1 MSTCN
6 ELSQPHQPHVA
17 LLPSAGM
24 GHVTP
29 FLRLATKLI
38 HHHCRVTL
46 ITTRP
51 TVSLTESQFI
61 SRFLSAFPQVTQ
73 LQFHLLTLDPST
85 ANSNDPFWL
94 RFEAIRRSAHL
105 LSPLLSSL
113 SPPLHALIYDV
124 SLISSVIPAIESLH
138 ISNYILFPSSARM
151 FSLFS
156 HFPNFASKAI
166 LGDVLEVI
174 PGLKPIPRSSIPPLL
189 LIPDSLF
196 ANIVKE
202 DSPKLPKSNGV
213 LINTFEVLES
223 EALEA
228 FSNRKL
234 VIEGLPPVFAV
245 GPLVPCE
252 FEKGE
257 WDEPLKW
264 LNEQEDGSV
273 VYVSFGS
280 KTAMSRDQ
288 LREVGHGLLKSECRF
303 LWVVKDKQVDKEDKE
318 GLDEVVGHELIEKM
332 KEKGLVVKKWVD
344 QGELLGHR
352 AVGGFVSHCGW
363 NSVIEAA
370 WHGVPILAWPQGG
383 DQKINAEVVEMS
395 GVGLWEKSWGWSGDD
410 DQMVVKGEEIGKR
423 IREMMGK
430 EFLRVQAAHIRE
442 EARKAFGVGGNC
454 ERMFKQLVEEW
465 K

>member
-1 MSTCN
+1 
-6 ELSQPHQPHVA
+6 
-17 LLPSAGM
+17 
-24 GHVTP
+24 
-29 FLRLATKLI
+29 
-38 HHHCRVTL
+38 
-46 ITTRP
+46 
-51 TVSLTESQFI
+51 
-61 SRFLSAFPQVTQ
+61 
-73 LQFHLLTLDPST
+73 
-85 ANSNDPFWL
+85 
-94 RFEAIRRSAHL
+94 
-105 LSPLLSSL
+105 
-113 SPPLHALIYDV
+113 
-124 SLISSVIPAIESLH
+124 
-138 ISNYILFPSSARM
+138 M

-228 FSNRKL
+228 FNNRKL

-273 VYVSFGS
+273 AYVSFGS

-288 LREVGHGLLKSECRF
+288 LREVGHGLLRSECRF
-303 LWVVKDKQVDKEDKE
+303 LWVVKDKQVDKEDEE